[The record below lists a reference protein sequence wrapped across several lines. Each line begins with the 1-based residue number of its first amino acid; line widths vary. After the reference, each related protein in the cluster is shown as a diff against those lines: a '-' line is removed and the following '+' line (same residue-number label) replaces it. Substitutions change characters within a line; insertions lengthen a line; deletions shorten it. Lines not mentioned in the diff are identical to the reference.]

1 MRPPASFTR
10 EEKSE
15 GVTEKITGY
24 IAKVVRQVPFFNPSI
39 SSSYIAQGLRTSR
52 GKDVV
57 KFCGPCPV
65 LVSSCVAFS
74 KGLHSYAFQKVF
86 RSLFARTM
94 YSEMKKQRGIM
105 TV

>member
-1 MRPPASFTR
+1 MRPPATCTR

-15 GVTEKITGY
+15 GVKEKITGY
-24 IAKVVRQVPFFNPSI
+24 IAKVVREVPFFNPSI
-39 SSSYIAQGLRTSR
+39 SNSYTAQGLRTSR

-94 YSEMKKQRGIM
+94 YSEMKK
-105 TV
+105 

>member
-1 MRPPASFTR
+1 MRPPATCTR

-39 SSSYIAQGLRTSR
+39 SNSYTAQGLRTSR

-57 KFCGPCPV
+57 KFCGSCPV

-74 KGLHSYAFQKVF
+74 KGLHSY
-86 RSLFARTM
+86 LCI
-94 YSEMKKQRGIM
+94 SESFSV
-105 TV
+105 TVR